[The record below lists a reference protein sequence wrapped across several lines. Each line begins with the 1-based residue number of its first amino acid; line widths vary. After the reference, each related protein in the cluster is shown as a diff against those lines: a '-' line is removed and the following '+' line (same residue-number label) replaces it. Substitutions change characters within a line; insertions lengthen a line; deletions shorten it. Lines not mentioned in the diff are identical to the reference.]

1 MRRVFRARQLRDGV
15 MPLLGET
22 GFLAPAPFLAGEY
35 RIEAARHPWQIAG
48 CHALRRKVFCVEQ
61 GIFAHDDRDAI
72 DQDCILL
79 AASSCMFGHEDEIV
93 GTVRIHQPAP
103 GLWWGSRLAVAAPF
117 RRVGGLGAAL
127 IRLAV
132 GTAKSQGAAS
142 FLAHVQAQNVKL
154 FEAMDWRRLDEKT
167 IHGRPHYLM
176 QADLAAYAP
185 LGGVAL
191 RVWPPNRAKP

>member
-1 MRRVFRARQLRDGV
+1 

-22 GFLAPAPFLAGEY
+22 QAAAPGPFFAGEY
-35 RIEAARHPWQIAG
+35 RIAVAHSAWQRSG
-48 CHALRRKVFCVEQ
+48 CFALRRQVFCGEQ
-61 GIFAHDDRDAI
+61 GIFPDDDRD
-72 DQDCILL
+72 DNSVLL
-79 AASSCMFGHEDEIV
+79 AASSCMFGHDDEIV
-93 GTVRIHQPAP
+93 GTVRIHQPGP

-132 GTAKSQGAAS
+132 GTAKARGAGV

-154 FEAMDWRRLDEKT
+154 FESMDWRRLDEKT

-185 LGGVAL
+185 LGDVAL
-191 RVWPPNRAKP
+191 RVLPPPRRYSP